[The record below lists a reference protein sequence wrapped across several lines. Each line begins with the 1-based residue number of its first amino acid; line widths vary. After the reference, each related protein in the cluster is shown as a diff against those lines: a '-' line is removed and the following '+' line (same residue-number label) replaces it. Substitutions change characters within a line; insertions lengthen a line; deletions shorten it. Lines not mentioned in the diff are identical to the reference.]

1 MQFEIEL
8 ILEAQKDERLAE
20 AVRKFP
26 VLYDKS
32 DRCYRERT
40 KKRLAWE
47 VVAKEANLENGELHF
62 FIFYF
67 WKSLF
72 ICISDAF

>member
-1 MQFEIEL
+1 MAAKQEEKL
-8 ILEAQKDERLAE
+8 SE

-32 DRCYRERT
+32 DRFFKDRS

-47 VVAKEANLENGELHF
+47 DVANEVNLENGEIHPALSMLYYYISKTNSVSF
-62 FIFYF
+62 FR
-67 WKSLF
+67 
-72 ICISDAF
+72 

>member
-8 ILEAQKDERLAE
+8 ILGAQKDERLAE

-26 VLYDKS
+26 VLYEKS

-40 KKRLAWE
+40 N
-47 VVAKEANLENGELHF
+47 VAKEANLENGELHF

-67 WKSLF
+67 
-72 ICISDAF
+72 